1 MKVYLV
7 RNDDVS
13 EEFLIKLMNLL
24 KSLTS
29 SFDFSHIVEPLE
41 LVHSDGSN
49 LDENGDEIEPED
61 FYISTFDEDFIKVS
75 EKVLHSYKQIEYF
88 SWKDIFESLIQFR
101 QTTQAG
107 DNDLFFLFTDQG
119 NHSNWTSTCDYWV
132 KNFYVQT
139 SYWEEF
145 FEDEDLDSY
154 YPIAFEVLSWIY
166 RSLVYNNTDE
176 LKMHL
181 HTSPRGCIMDFCR
194 DKRQVALKMRTA
206 DLCKPCSDYAQLKR
220 ISIALTVDI
229 FGGLEKI
236 RPYIQFITRLAYLQ
250 KPRKLVIRDR
260 LQHLTIPDILGEVSI
275 PLKPKERAVYLFFL
289 SLPEGILLSELADYS
304 GKLSHYYGLISGL
317 ANRNS
322 QKQVV
327 QRLIETQ
334 LQAELSNIRK
344 EFKALLG
351 ENLAKFYTVE
361 GKRGQLYKINLSR
374 DLIEFSNY

>member
-7 RNDDVS
+7 RNEDVS
-13 EEFLIKLMNLL
+13 EEFLIKLMNLV

-29 SFDFSHIVEPLE
+29 SFHFSHVVEPLQ
-41 LVHSDGSN
+41 LVRSKGEIRE
-49 LDENGDEIEPED
+49 ENGDEIEPED
-61 FYISTFDEDFIKVS
+61 FYISTFDEDFIKVTQANYCI
-75 EKVLHSYKQIEYF
+75 KKQIEYF

-107 DNDLFFLFTDQG
+107 ENDLFFLFTDHG
-119 NHSNWTSTCDYWV
+119 NHSNWTSTCDYQV

-145 FEDEDLDSY
+145 FEDEDIDPY

-166 RSLVYNNTDE
+166 RSLVFYNTDE
-176 LKMHL
+176 LKMYL
-181 HTSPRGCIMDFCR
+181 HPSPRGCIMDFCR
-194 DKRQVALKMRTA
+194 DKRQVALKMRTS
-206 DLCKPCSDYAQLKR
+206 DLCKACSDYAQLKSV
-220 ISIALTVDI
+220 SIPLTVDI

-250 KPRKLVIRDR
+250 KPRKLVVRDR
-260 LQHLTIPDILGEVSI
+260 LQHITIPDILGEVCI

-289 SLPEGILLSELADYS
+289 SLPEGILLSELSDYS

-317 ANRNS
+317 ANRNY

-327 QRLIETQ
+327 DRLIETQ

-351 ENLAKFYTVE
+351 KHLAKFYTVE
-361 GKRGQLYKINLSR
+361 GKRGGLYKINLSR